1 MSEEWHPPAWMY
13 RNTRPPNDNA
23 YFENMTRIIFQAG
36 LSWKLID
43 KKWPRFRKAFMNFH
57 IEQVAQFNNDDVEQL
72 MNNPSIVR
80 NRAKILATTNN
91 ARQFQNIAKGF
102 GSFQRFIDSLDKS
115 NDYALVVKALNKR
128 FNRIGPSSAR
138 IFLYSVGE
146 NIKHSEE

>member
-115 NDYALVVKALNKR
+115 NNYALVVKVLNKR

>member
-1 MSEEWHPPAWMY
+1 
-13 RNTRPPNDNA
+13 
-23 YFENMTRIIFQAG
+23 
-36 LSWKLID
+36 
-43 KKWPRFRKAFMNFH
+43 MNFH

-102 GSFQRFIDSLDKS
+102 GSFQRFIDSIDKS
-115 NDYALVVKALNKR
+115 NNYALVVKVLNKR

>member
-13 RNTRPPNDNA
+13 RNTRPPNDNT

-43 KKWPRFRKAFMNFH
+43 KKWPNFRRAFRNFH
-57 IEQVAQFNNDDVEQL
+57 IEQVAPFDNDDVEQL
-72 MNNPSIVR
+72 MNDPSIVR
-80 NRAKILATTNN
+80 NRAKILATISN
-91 ARQFQNIAKGF
+91 ARQFQNIEKRF
-102 GSFQRFIDSLDKS
+102 GSFQQFIDDLDKS
-115 NDYALVVKALNKR
+115 NNYALVVKMLSKR

>member
-1 MSEEWHPPAWMY
+1 MSKEWHPPAWMY

-23 YFENMTRIIFQAG
+23 YLENMTRIIFQAG

-43 KKWPRFRKAFMNFH
+43 KKWPSFRKAFRNFH

-80 NRAKILATTNN
+80 NRAKILATISN
-91 ARQFQNIAKGF
+91 AEQFQNIEKGF
-102 GSFQRFIDSLDKS
+102 GSFQRFIDGLDKS
-115 NDYALVVKALNKR
+115 NNYALVVKVLNKR